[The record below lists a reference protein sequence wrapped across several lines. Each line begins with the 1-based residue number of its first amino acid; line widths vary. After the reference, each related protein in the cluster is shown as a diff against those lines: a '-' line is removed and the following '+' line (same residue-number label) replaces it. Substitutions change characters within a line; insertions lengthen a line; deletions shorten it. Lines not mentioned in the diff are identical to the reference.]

1 MGQALESIVR
11 EGEAEGA
18 GSDLVGE
25 SEGAAGRRAWMD
37 GRERPSSPVGGRAA
51 SPISAEIFLDLRG
64 DLSRSPRRSFLCVRG
79 RPLARTPP
87 RRFSRVLSARN
98 GNAGALTFCDDGGR
112 STGRRCR
119 NAGDRGSQR
128 MSRQAPA
135 RDRRSQRAG
144 PFSESME
151 RREQRTPPPPPNNQ

>member
-1 MGQALESIVR
+1 MR
-11 EGEAEGA
+11 EQQGG
-18 GSDLVGE
+18 GRGRTVGRGLPLPWE
-25 SEGAAGRRAWMD
+25 E
-37 GRERPSSPVGGRAA
+37 ERP
-51 SPISAEIFLDLRG
+51 LL
-64 DLSRSPRRSFLCVRG
+64 SPRRSFLCVRG

-151 RREQRTPPPPPNNQ
+151 RREQRTPPPPIQSRPFSPSVAHSMRKHACTLQPAPEPKFRRMAWGAGE